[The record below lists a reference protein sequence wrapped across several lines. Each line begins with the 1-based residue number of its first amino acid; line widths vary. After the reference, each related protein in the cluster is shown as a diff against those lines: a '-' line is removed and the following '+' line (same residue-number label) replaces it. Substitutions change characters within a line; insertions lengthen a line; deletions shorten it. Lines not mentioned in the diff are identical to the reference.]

1 MTKTRISPVLDGSP
15 ARRCQNW
22 WAMRH
27 PAALTVE
34 PQDLTIRNS
43 VDWAA
48 KLAGGILHHPGRG
61 FLLRRPAATIGV
73 TPSRRKAGAA

>member
-1 MTKTRISPVLDGSP
+1 MTKTRITPMLDGSP
-15 ARRCQNW
+15 AHRCQNCR
-22 WAMRH
+22 AIRH
-27 PAALTVE
+27 PVAPTVE

-43 VDWAA
+43 ADWAA

-61 FLLRRPAATIGV
+61 FLPRRPAATIGV

>member
-1 MTKTRISPVLDGSP
+1 MTKTRITPMLDGSP
-15 ARRCQNW
+15 AHQCQNCR
-22 WAMRH
+22 AIRH

-43 VDWAA
+43 ADWAA
-48 KLAGGILHHPGRG
+48 KLAEGILHHPGRG